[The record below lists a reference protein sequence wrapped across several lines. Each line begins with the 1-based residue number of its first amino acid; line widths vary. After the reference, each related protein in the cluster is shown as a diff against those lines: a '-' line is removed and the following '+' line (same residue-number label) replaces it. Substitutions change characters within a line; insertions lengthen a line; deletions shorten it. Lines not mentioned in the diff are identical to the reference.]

1 MLSGLF
7 ILLPLML
14 LWIGLKE
21 LVRMCRYITRP
32 AVVVP
37 RVSLSSTGKV
47 VYTLKTI
54 YDLRGRKYGY
64 RSSQGHQSY
73 GRCTRNILFLGNA
86 VISQRWH
93 L

>member
-37 RVSLSSTGKV
+37 RLSLSSTGKV

-54 YDLRGRKYGY
+54 YEVENMATDHPKVTKATGDVHGIFF
-64 RSSQGHQSY
+64 SWVTQ
-73 GRCTRNILFLGNA
+73 
-86 VISQRWH
+86 
-93 L
+93 